1 MRQQR
6 TRQPEHRRNKG
17 PVCFVCDQPAVPA
30 SLKMIQKKLH
40 FVCEDCR

>member
-17 PVCFVCDQPAVPA
+17 PVCFVCEEPAVPA

-40 FVCEDCR
+40 FVCEDCK